1 MLRGLRPVKDQLHYG
16 WVIFGLAFAN
26 LTVEGGIKNSEAVY
40 FVALRDH
47 FTRSAATTA
56 AVFSAAGLVG
66 ALCAPLIGRL
76 LDRLGP
82 RWLFPIAGLLILVG
96 WLSSSFASDLWQLF
110 LVYSVIAALG
120 HIAIS
125 SFTATANLAPWFTSS
140 RGTMLGLADA
150 GNPLGQAIFAPAA
163 QLLVSS
169 IGWRGAFQVFGVVFF
184 LMIAPVNFLFQRRP
198 PLSTSPSPG
207 GTGSVPGVVDTTQRA
222 TPSQPM
228 QDDVAVSPPL
238 GQVLRHPAVWFLF
251 LTRAFVAVGSQLTR
265 VHLVAFFILA
275 GYSELQAASAI
286 GLVGLVSMAGRPIA
300 GRASD
305 VFGREPAY
313 YAGLSLQIG
322 AILLVL
328 FLGDGDS
335 LWPIIV
341 FVAMAGLSD
350 GIGGLVVGAKAA
362 DLFPSYMLGT
372 VMGLMESGRGLGI
385 ALGPILGGLL
395 FDWQGDYLLAF
406 SVTVGLTILGMA
418 AMWAVDVTGAPSRA

>member
-1 MLRGLRPVKDQLHYG
+1 MMPGLRSVKGKLHYG
-16 WVIFGLAFAN
+16 WVISGLAFTN
-26 LTVEGGIKNSEAVY
+26 LTVEGGVKNSEAVY
-40 FVALRDH
+40 FVALRDY

-56 AVFSAAGLVG
+56 AVFSASGLVG

-82 RWLFPIAGLLILVG
+82 RWIFPIAGLLILAG

-120 HIAIS
+120 HTTIS
-125 SFTATANLAPWFTSS
+125 SFTATAILAPWFPQT

-150 GNPLGQAIFAPAA
+150 GNPLGQAIFAPLA

-169 IGWRGAFQVFGVVFF
+169 IGWRGAFQLFGVVFF
-184 LMIAPVNFLFQRRP
+184 LMIAPVNLLFQRRP
-198 PLSTSPSPG
+198 PLSDSPAPEGAGPVPISGDSPRHPAPSE
-207 GTGSVPGVVDTTQRA
+207 TGREE
-222 TPSQPM
+222 
-228 QDDVAVSPPL
+228 VAISPPL
-238 GQVLRHPAVWFLF
+238 GQVLRQPAVWFLF
-251 LTRAFVAVGSQLTR
+251 LTRTFVAVGSQLTR

-286 GLVGLVSMAGRPIA
+286 GLVGLVSIVGRPVV

-305 VFGREPAY
+305 LFGREPAY

-328 FLGDGDS
+328 FLGDGGR

-372 VMGLMESGRGLGI
+372 VMGLVESGRGLGI
-385 ALGPILGGLL
+385 AFGPILGGLL
-395 FDWQGDYLLAF
+395 FDWQGDYLAAF

-418 AMWAVDVTGAPSRA
+418 AMWAVSSTGGPSRA